1 MNDNSFSVDQSN
13 CNPWK
18 ITGPE
23 SGGKASELT
32 WGPQITAPMPLEAI
46 SEIFSMTNKQS
57 SLPNPANTLLP
68 SKIHPL
74 FNNMVW
80 VTPEFFQSSP
90 NGISQADVD
99 QRTLGFFSLI
109 LSYAKNARTMDEDE
123 SVNKLTTIMPRTEF
137 TTIYGQVKPQLPG
150 TGTLY
155 DLVKILACYK
165 NDGTTGNVV

>member
-57 SLPNPANTLLP
+57 SLPNPANPLLP

-74 FNNMVW
+74 FNNMV
-80 VTPEFFQSSP
+80 
-90 NGISQADVD
+90 
-99 QRTLGFFSLI
+99 
-109 LSYAKNARTMDEDE
+109 
-123 SVNKLTTIMPRTEF
+123 
-137 TTIYGQVKPQLPG
+137 
-150 TGTLY
+150 
-155 DLVKILACYK
+155 
-165 NDGTTGNVV
+165 